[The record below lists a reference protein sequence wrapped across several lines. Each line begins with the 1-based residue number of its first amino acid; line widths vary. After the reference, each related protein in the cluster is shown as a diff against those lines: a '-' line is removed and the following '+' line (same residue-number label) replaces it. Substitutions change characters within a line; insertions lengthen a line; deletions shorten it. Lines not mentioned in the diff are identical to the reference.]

1 MNFKIRTKFSR
12 NWFLLDG
19 GKKRKKN
26 WTLLGV
32 KTLNFKT
39 LKDTV
44 ALGLTNAKRIVRWGW
59 QERIRIKRFFLSATN
74 HSIYDKI
81 VVKKY
86 TTLRSTFKNCGRNEV
101 FKQLLKVVQYITRC
115 ILMKYQPSKKHSWHS
130 PAVYEIHR
138 RPQGATVRD
147 TCARVDIMQS
157 NL

>member
-1 MNFKIRTKFSR
+1 M
-12 NWFLLDG
+12 
-19 GKKRKKN
+19 
-26 WTLLGV
+26 GV

-81 VVKKY
+81 VVKKH
-86 TTLRSTFKNCGRNEV
+86 TTLCSTFKVCGRNEV

-130 PAVYEIHR
+130 PAVYEIQTSPGGDCKRH
-138 RPQGATVRD
+138 VR
-147 TCARVDIMQS
+147 QS
-157 NL
+157 RHNAKQFVMLKYTNFWDVANCNRKLA